1 MQLTKIYF
9 IFLQIFPFHFPFMI
23 LIRAIVFLLFVVIFP
38 AFGQR
43 PPIPAGQIVGSETCR
58 DCHEEM
64 VEQWEKT
71 AHATSLEKML
81 SSDRAAEIAAALDM
95 EPAGIPMKASCVRCH
110 FTQEDLAGTAQ
121 TTMAVSCESCHGGA
135 VGWIEEHNR
144 KNVSR
149 QSRVDSSLALGMGH
163 PESIL
168 AVSKSCFEC
177 HIVDDEQLVN
187 HAGHPAL
194 SEGFEILS
202 WYSGEVKHNFLVGG
216 SGSSVKTHVSDPRPI
231 PPERKRMLYLNGKLL
246 HLAYLLQSLARAT
259 DAPVDRNGKFIR
271 LGNGEFT
278 YAVQLARAIKRVECD
293 LEDALHF
300 VAVPEYDEALA
311 LIRSIRLETG
321 KETELREASATVFR
335 LSELFCEKRNGTQFA
350 AIDSLLAKLEVKA
363 VD

>member
-1 MQLTKIYF
+1 M
-9 IFLQIFPFHFPFMI
+9 FLQIFALFLPFMI
-23 LIRAIVFLLFVVIFP
+23 LFRALVFLSFAVVFP

-81 SSDRAAEIAAALDM
+81 SSDKAIEIAAAVDIQ
-95 EPAGIPMKASCVRCH
+95 PAEIPMKASCVRCH

-135 VGWIEEHNR
+135 IDWIEEHNR
-144 KNVSR
+144 KHVSR
-149 QSRVDSSLALGMGH
+149 QSRVDASVALGMSH

-168 AVSKSCFEC
+168 SISKSCFEC
-177 HIVDDEQLVN
+177 HVVDDEQLVN
-187 HAGHPAL
+187 HAGHPAV
-194 SEGFEILS
+194 SDGFEILS

-216 SGSSVKTHVSDPRPI
+216 SASSVKTHVSDPQPI
-231 PPERKRMLYLNGKLL
+231 PQERKRMLYLNGKLV

-259 DAPVDRNGKFIR
+259 DAPVDRNGEFIR
-271 LGNGEFT
+271 LPNGDFT

-321 KETELREASATVFR
+321 KEAELREASATVFR
-335 LSELFCEKRNGTQFA
+335 LAELFCEKRTGSQFT
-350 AIDSLLAKLEVKA
+350 AIDPLLAKLDLREA
-363 VD
+363 D